1 MPPKMRA
8 YVLSYDH
15 ESKWMNFLIKDV
27 DLLKNVI
34 IFGIKPVIIL
44 KKNLIANPSTIKGF

>member
-34 IFGIKPVIIL
+34 IFGIKSVIIL